1 MLVFPQLPTGA
12 SAQYPFTRQLTQ
24 RSIRS
29 AMEDGTNI
37 ALADSAAD
45 HLRWRIGF
53 RDLSDQEASSLNTF
67 FMSTQ
72 GNLLPF
78 LFMDPAAN
86 LLTWSEDFSQ
96 SSWQT
101 TGLSF
106 DTAIADALGGK
117 RAVRAHNDS
126 VGSASIAQQTQIPG
140 LAQTCFSVYLRSTVP
155 ATATLDRTCGTQ
167 SQTLVVAVTPVWQR
181 FCLSGQF
188 SAITDLSRFSVTMPA
203 TSAVELFGPQLDA
216 QTNSSPYTLSTGRSG
231 VFISARFDMKQ
242 MDVRST
248 GPNRNDCV
256 VYVRANLSAGDI
268 S

>member
-67 FMSTQ
+67 FISTQ

-78 LFMDPAAN
+78 LFMDPAVN
-86 LLTWSEDFSQ
+86 LLEWSEDFSR

-106 DTAIADALGGK
+106 DKAIPDALGGN
-117 RAVRAHNDS
+117 RAVRAHNGGAAT
-126 VGSASIAQQTQIPG
+126 VSIAQQTQIPG
-140 LAQTCFSVYLRSTVP
+140 LVQTCFGVYLRATVP
-155 ATATLDRTCGTQ
+155 VTATLDRTCGVQ
-167 SQTLVVAVTPVWQR
+167 SQTLAVRVTPAWQR
-181 FCLSGQF
+181 FCLSGQL
-188 SAITDLSRFSVTMPA
+188 SGITDISRFAVTIPA
-203 TSAVELFGPQLDA
+203 SSAVELFGPQLDA
-216 QTNSSPYTLSTGRSG
+216 QVNPSPYMLSNGRSG
-231 VFISARFDMKQ
+231 VFTGARFDMKQ

-248 GPNRNDCV
+248 GPNRNDCF

-268 S
+268 R